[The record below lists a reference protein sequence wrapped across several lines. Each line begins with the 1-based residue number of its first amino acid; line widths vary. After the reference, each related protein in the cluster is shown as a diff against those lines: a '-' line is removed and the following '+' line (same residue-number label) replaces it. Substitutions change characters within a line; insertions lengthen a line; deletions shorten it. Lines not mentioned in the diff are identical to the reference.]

1 MSKEDEKKLE
11 KMLADYEKS
20 YPDAGRNFRTLIDE
34 TPSLKTNLLDA
45 IAKGNLEKL
54 GPMPAGSPAGALGTY
69 SPNDKA
75 IFLPEALL
83 ARTDKDPVLGN
94 TMRMVLTHESE
105 HAINKQAIEKSGKD
119 FIVALEAVAKGPGPH
134 DYTAALKAKG
144 DADRLRE
151 ATDQIG
157 GFNAVAAHVRKQ
169 NPTATPQQ
177 LCAKLYASSPEM
189 APYFDVGGK
198 VPNLTYTPKA
208 GLTLDKEGQLAKT
221 PANIEAMAKH
231 FYDAR
236 PYQQVYGVNGLRT
249 ALAVESVQQAKDAA
263 ADPKYVAPEVRFNLK
278 ELGLDKL
285 GIVFGPGIKDT
296 SPTVAPTTSPSKP
309 AGGSHYLEMP
319 RPAPETP
326 LQKQAGAALEGLG
339 TQGIADPSQRQAA
352 AAAIAAKAQAD
363 GLERI
368 DSIVASRDGKGLIA
382 VQGDPATDHA
392 RTSYMDRN
400 QAAQQPLEQSLK
412 TMHECAHSHGHAHAP
427 QAQEP
432 EKSQAASV
440 R

>member
-11 KMLADYEKS
+11 TMLADYEKS
-20 YPDAGRNFRTLIDE
+20 YPAAGKNFRTLLAE
-34 TPSLKTNLLDA
+34 TPALKTNLLDA
-45 IAKGNLEKL
+45 IGKGNLEKL

-69 SPNDKA
+69 SATDKA

-83 ARTDKDPVLGN
+83 GRTDKDPVLGN

-105 HAINKQAIEKSGKD
+105 HAINKQAMEKSHKD
-119 FIVALEAVAKGPGPH
+119 FITALETVAKGPGPH

-151 ATDQIG
+151 ATDQVG

-169 NPTATPQQ
+169 NPTATPAQ
-177 LCAKLYASSPEM
+177 LNARLYASSPEM
-189 APYFDVGGK
+189 EPYFDVGGK
-198 VPNLTYTPKA
+198 APNLSYTPKA

-236 PYQQVYGVNGLRT
+236 PYQQIYGVNGLKT
-249 ALAVESVQQAKDAA
+249 ALAVEGMQQARDAA

-278 ELGLDKL
+278 ELGLDKQ
-285 GIVFGPGIKDT
+285 GIVFGPGIRDT
-296 SPTVAPTTSPSKP
+296 SPTVAPPTSPSKP
-309 AGGSHYLEMP
+309 AEGSHYLEMP
-319 RPAPETP
+319 RAAPETP
-326 LQKQAGAALEGLG
+326 LQRQAGAALEGLG
-339 TQGIADPSQRQAA
+339 AQGIADPAQRQAA
-352 AAAIAAKAQAD
+352 AAAIAAKAQTD

-382 VQGDPATDHA
+382 VQGDPTTDHA

-400 QAAQQPLEQSLK
+400 QAAQQPLEQSQKAL
-412 TMHECAHSHGHAHAP
+412 HDCAHSHAHAP
-427 QAQEP
+427 EP
-432 EKSQAASV
+432 TQPQAAAPS

>member
-11 KMLADYEKS
+11 AMLVAYETT
-20 YPDAGRNFRTLIDE
+20 YPAAGKNFRTMIGE

-54 GPMPAGSPAGALGTY
+54 GPMPAGSPAGAMGTY
-69 SPNDKA
+69 SANDKA
-75 IFLPEALL
+75 IFLPETLL
-83 ARTDKDPVLGN
+83 AKTDKDPVLAN
-94 TMRMVLTHESE
+94 TMRMIMTHESE
-105 HAINKQAIEKSGKD
+105 HAINKQAMEKSHKD
-119 FIVALEAVAKGPGPH
+119 FITSLEAVAKGPAPH

-151 ATDQIG
+151 ATDQVG

-169 NPTATPQQ
+169 NPTATPAQ
-177 LCAKLYASSPEM
+177 LNAKLFASSPEM
-189 APYFDVGGK
+189 EPYFDVGGK
-198 VPNLTYTPKA
+198 APNLTYTPKA
-208 GLTLDKEGQLAKT
+208 GLTLDKEGQLART
-221 PANIEAMAKH
+221 PANIEAMGKH

-236 PYQQVYGVNGLRT
+236 PYQQIYGVNGLKV
-249 ALAVESVQQAKDAA
+249 ALAVEGMQQAKDAA

-278 ELGLDKL
+278 ELGLDKV

-296 SPTVAPTTSPSKP
+296 SPTVAPSTAPSKP
-309 AGGSHYLEMP
+309 VEGSHYLEMP

-326 LQKQAGAALEGLG
+326 LQKQAGAALDGLG
-339 TQGIADPSQRQAA
+339 AQGIADPVQRQAA
-352 AAAIAAKAQAD
+352 AAAIAVKAQAD

-382 VQGDPATDHA
+382 VQGDPTTDHA
-392 RTSYMDRN
+392 KTSYIDRN
-400 QAAQQPLEQSLK
+400 QAAQQPLEQSQKAL
-412 TMHECAHSHGHAHAP
+412 HDCAHGHSHAP
-427 QAQEP
+427 TAEP
-432 EKSQAASV
+432 EKPQATAPS

>member
-11 KMLADYEKS
+11 AMLADYEKS
-20 YPDAGRNFRTLIDE
+20 YPDAGRNFRTLLGE
-34 TPSLKTNLLDA
+34 TPALKTNLLDA

-69 SPNDKA
+69 SATDKA

-83 ARTDKDPVLGN
+83 GRTDKDPVLGN

-105 HAINKQAIEKSGKD
+105 HAINKQAMEKSHKD
-119 FIVALEAVAKGPGPH
+119 FITALETVAKGPGPH

-169 NPTATPQQ
+169 NPTATPAQ
-177 LCAKLYASSPEM
+177 LNARLYASSPEM
-189 APYFDVGGK
+189 EPYFDVGGK
-198 VPNLTYTPKA
+198 APNLTYTPKA
-208 GLTLDKEGQLAKT
+208 GLTLDG
-221 PANIEAMAKH
+221 M
-231 FYDAR
+231 
-236 PYQQVYGVNGLRT
+236 NGLRA
-249 ALAVESVQQAKDAA
+249 ALAVEGMQQAKDAA

-278 ELGLDKL
+278 ELGLDKV

-296 SPTVAPTTSPSKP
+296 SPTVAPSTSPSKP
-309 AGGSHYLEMP
+309 AEGSHYLEMP

-326 LQKQAGAALEGLG
+326 LQRQAGAALDGLG
-339 TQGIADPSQRQAA
+339 AQGIADPTQRQAA

-392 RTSYMDRN
+392 KTSYMDRS
-400 QAAQQPLEQSLK
+400 QAAQQPLEQSMK
-412 TMHECAHSHGHAHAP
+412 TLHDCAHSHAHAA
-427 QAQEP
+427 QAPEP
-432 EKSQAASV
+432 EKQQAAPA